1 METLNLGEAIA
12 QLKVLRWQYDE
23 MNDLNPEE
31 AIFVEDTKFDL
42 IKRIMETIDMIDV
55 PELVGQGGIN
65 DYL

>member
-1 METLNLGEAIA
+1 MEILNLGDAIA

-55 PELVGQGGIN
+55 PELVGQGGYN
-65 DYL
+65 

>member
-1 METLNLGEAIA
+1 MEILNLGDAIA

-55 PELVGQGGIN
+55 PELVGQGGFN
-65 DYL
+65 AYL

>member
-1 METLNLGEAIA
+1 METLNLGDAIA

-55 PELVGQGGIN
+55 PELVGQGGF
-65 DYL
+65 DEYL

>member
-1 METLNLGEAIA
+1 MEILNLGDAIA

-55 PELVGQGGIN
+55 PELVGQGGF
-65 DYL
+65 DEYL

>member
-1 METLNLGEAIA
+1 METLNLGDAIA

-55 PELVGQGGIN
+55 PELVGQGGFN
-65 DYL
+65 EYL

>member
-1 METLNLGEAIA
+1 METLNLGDAIA

>member
-1 METLNLGEAIA
+1 MEILNLGDAIA

>member
-23 MNDLNPEE
+23 MNDLDTKE
-31 AIFVEDTKFDL
+31 AIFVEDAKFEL
-42 IKRIMETIDMIDV
+42 LRRIMETIDMIDV

>member
-1 METLNLGEAIA
+1 
-12 QLKVLRWQYDE
+12 

-55 PELVGQGGIN
+55 PELVGQGGFN
-65 DYL
+65 EYL

>member
-1 METLNLGEAIA
+1 METLNLGDAIA

-31 AIFVEDTKFDL
+31 AIFVEDAKFEL
-42 IKRIMETIDMIDV
+42 LRRIMETIDMIDV